1 MKSHE
6 LAEELLEQQKNNAMK
21 RYEYYTNLKLEFPDK
36 IISKDLVEIGEKE
49 YLLGETTASDIA
61 PGLIAKEYS
70 DTYKWIPV
78 GFN

>member
-1 MKSHE
+1 MLMCVLLNNMGIDSVLFVSREYSH
-6 LAEELLEQQKNNAMK
+6 AIYGADVNAWGA
-21 RYEYYTNLKLEFPDK
+21 K
-36 IISKDLVEIGEKE
+36 IKIGEKE
-49 YLLGETTASDIA
+49 YLLGETTAVDIA